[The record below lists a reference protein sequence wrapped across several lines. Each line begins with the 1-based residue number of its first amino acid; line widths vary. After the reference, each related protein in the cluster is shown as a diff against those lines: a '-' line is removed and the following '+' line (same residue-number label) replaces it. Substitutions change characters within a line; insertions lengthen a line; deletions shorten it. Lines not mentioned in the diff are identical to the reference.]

1 METLNETLTLK
12 NVTEI
17 LGYKNRRSAIRWCIN
32 NGVEIFSY
40 HGSARKYVLKAQF
53 EWVRYKKLFSKL
65 IKKTPELNQQLP
77 GALTDI

>member
-1 METLNETLTLK
+1 METTNEIMNLNKVADT
-12 NVTEI
+12 

-53 EWVRYKKLFSKL
+53 EWVQYQKMFKKFV
-65 IKKTPELNQQLP
+65 KKNPELK
-77 GALTDI
+77 GI